1 MNAVSRQRTPAMK
14 PRIGARR
21 KGDVLTK
28 AATATFIAHMQ
39 RIGVEEVVRER
50 YGGDFA
56 VVTMAKAA
64 TSPATMSDSAW
75 AGALVREEVAGFI
88 QSTRSKSVYGAL
100 VTMMDVPPPVFD
112 EAGRIRYT
120 QSNDDGELAGDFV
133 GEAEPIPVKEGGFAS
148 TILSPKKLAVITTLS
163 REIAKQSQPPAEET
177 IGAMLR
183 DDTTEVLDARLLD
196 DVAATDKR
204 PAGLL
209 YGVTQ
214 QPAASGID
222 PVANVTAD
230 LHTLLDPL
238 LAQKATRPVLLMNP
252 ARALGLRLT
261 VNANGVFVFATDI
274 GNDELGGVEVVVS
287 HSVPSGTVIALD
299 LDTFVTASGG
309 LPELLVSEA
318 ATLHMEN
325 ATPAP
330 IVGGT
335 PAAPVP
341 AVPTRSLFQT
351 ATLGLRLI
359 VMLDWAMRRPGLVTA
374 ITGVQW

>member
-1 MNAVSRQRTPAMK
+1 MNAVSRPRTCLPK
-14 PRIGARR
+14 QRIGARR
-21 KGDVLTK
+21 KGDVLSK
-28 AATATFIAHMQ
+28 AATAAFIAYVQ
-39 RIGVEEVVRER
+39 RVGVDQVVKER
-50 YGGDFA
+50 YNGDFA
-56 VVTMAKAA
+56 VATMVRAA
-64 TSPATMSDSAW
+64 TAPATMSDSTW
-75 AGALVREEVAGFI
+75 AGALVREEVAGFF
-88 QSTRSKSVYGAL
+88 QAPNANSVYGAL
-100 VTMMDVPPPVFD
+100 VAMMVPPPPVFD

-120 QSNDDGELAGDFV
+120 QAGETGDLAGDFV
-133 GEAEPIPVKEGGFAS
+133 DEAEPIPVKQGHVTS
-148 TILSPKKLAVITTLS
+148 TILSPHKLAVISTLT

-177 IGAMLR
+177 IGKMLR

-196 DVAATDKR
+196 AVAATDKR

-214 QPAASGID
+214 QPAASGTD

-238 LAQKATRPVLLMNP
+238 LAEKATRPVLLMNP

-318 ATLHMEN
+318 ATLHMEG
-325 ATPAP
+325 AIPAP